1 MMALVAVLLCLS
13 PAMGARRLLQE
24 EKVCRY
30 ACVKGLVCIEGFC
43 QDPANPAVV
52 TIATPSAND
61 LVRAQPG
68 C

>member
-1 MMALVAVLLCLS
+1 MALVAVLLCLC
-13 PAMGARRLLQE
+13 PAEGARRLLQE

-30 ACVKGLVCIEGFC
+30 ACIRGLVCINGFC

-52 TIATPSAND
+52 SLSTPSAANRT
-61 LVRAQPG
+61 VRALPL